1 MNHQNPSRLYLLRH
15 AKSAWASPGERDFA
29 RTLDD
34 EGFAQAE
41 IIADKAADRN
51 YRPDKVISSTAVR
64 CRQTAEAIRRAM
76 DHEMELVFSDTLY
89 NAPCETYLEIISTN
103 RDSSALMLIGHNP
116 AMEEILDALAGS
128 NQAAAAIPT
137 GYPVAG
143 LAVLD
148 RVAENPAGEGW
159 HLADFLTV

>member
-15 AKSAWASPGERDFA
+15 AKSAWASPGERDFT

-51 YRPDKVISSTAVR
+51 YRPDRVVSSTAAR

-76 DHEMELVFSDTLY
+76 DHDVEILFTDTLY
-89 NAPCETYLEIISTN
+89 NAPCDTYLEIVSAN

-116 AMEEILDALAGS
+116 TMEEVLDMLVGS
-128 NQAAAAIPT
+128 SQAAAAIPA
-137 GYPVAG
+137 GYPTAG
-143 LAVLD
+143 LAVLE
-148 RVAENPAGEGW
+148 RAAESPLDGRW
-159 HLADFLTV
+159 RLVDFLIA